1 MDTDWCLTCNKRVD
15 GARLYC
21 SHECQY
27 GPGPS
32 THRRSFP
39 RPTEPFY
46 RAYLDDEGK
55 GCERLLLEDDSND
68 SYSVEAVSRTD
79 WAGRGFSGI
88 RAWAAE
94 IPLGAQPDDQEPVS
108 ASSDDSSSIS
118 STSSTSS
125 IYRAP
130 NLVRPSRPLPPSLTM
145 SKSDFSI
152 TTPPRP
158 ILKLHNHLAALSPSG
173 SQGSTARTSVASDDS
188 LPTPVSA
195 PFSAL
200 PGRPF
205 PSISDAR
212 ASDLAACTQL
222 NTYGLPPATSS
233 PQEIKFPMR
242 PRLPITPGVLSF
254 PQSSVNDFET
264 SPPFWATKS
273 KVARY
278 ATQAATPHYRSGVR
292 KDSEASRGRRATRVA
307 A

>member
-39 RPTEPFY
+39 RPTEPLY

-55 GCERLLLEDDSND
+55 GCERLSLGDDSND

-94 IPLGAQPDDQEPVS
+94 IPLGAQPDDQEPHKFHLS
-108 ASSDDSSSIS
+108 G
-118 STSSTSS
+118 TE
-125 IYRAP
+125 P
-130 NLVRPSRPLPPSLTM
+130 H
-145 SKSDFSI
+145 FSI

-278 ATQAATPHYRSGVR
+278 ATQAATPHHRSGVR